1 MTSDLDCMEKAV
13 AEARHSRQ
21 EPGRISPKVGDVVLK
36 DGVILGEAHR
46 GEDPNGKDHAE
57 YYLLETKLRTKTLSG
72 STVFTTLEPCYER
85 GAGKTPCAKR
95 LVARQVDRVII
106 GMLDPDPTVHG
117 KGQMYLLEHGIK
129 VGTFDPPLTKEIL
142 EMNRDFIEDRQAPR
156 FRITPL
162 GDRPFKAGTLKIEGT
177 YRIDPSPGE
186 RFALF
191 TRKGKQYWP
200 QGRFRMLENGK
211 WDCEIDEG
219 YPGET
224 DIIIAQI
231 DPGIDLWVQH
241 YLKVGKD
248 HKKWVGLDIE
258 QPPAGFRPNDVVT
271 IKIEKAEG
279 EA

>member
-21 EPGRISPKVGDVVLK
+21 EPGRISPKVGAVVLK

-57 YYLLETKLRTKTLSG
+57 YYLLETKLRTKTLSE

-191 TRKGKQYWP
+191 TRRGKQYWP
-200 QGRFRMLENGK
+200 QGRFRILENGK

-219 YPGET
+219 YPGEPT
-224 DIIIAQI
+224 SLLLRLIRVSTFGYSTISRS
-231 DPGIDLWVQH
+231 
-241 YLKVGKD
+241 GKTI
-248 HKKWVGLDIE
+248 KKWVGLDIE
-258 QPPAGFRPNDVVT
+258 QLPAGFRPNDVVT

-279 EA
+279 GA